1 MVQEQIT
8 LFLGCL
14 AEFEFGSFQRSPLT
28 QKGILIL
35 GFNDRQDEDWSRCGA
50 GRSGPEF
57 LAEIEAED
65 LPLTGAADVEAMGI
79 VVAEVVGP
87 LTGIS
92 FPSECDP
99 STTLSIQIIIS
110 F

>member
-79 VVAEVVGP
+79 SSSTSSSRASWP
-87 LTGIS
+87 IYWNL
-92 FPSECDP
+92 FP
-99 STTLSIQIIIS
+99 IRV
-110 F
+110 